1 MGGGENAP
9 FKLLEPVAKVIESNQ
24 PDFRWQP
31 LAGAA
36 SYTVTVYDA
45 DFNRVTTS
53 PSLTGTEWRPPQSLP
68 RGAIYSWQVKAM
80 KDGREVVVPE
90 PPAPEARFKVLE
102 QAKAEEIARARRQF
116 AGSHLTLGLL
126 YAQAGMQDKA
136 AQELQALVDA
146 NQSSSLARKLLR
158 SAKTLPP

>member
-1 MGGGENAP
+1 MVALNDGGGRLTLDQEGRLIVQHPLPPSYEQMIKRALTSGRVETPDLAGLNVKTGSLMGGGENTP
-9 FKLLEPVAKVIESNQ
+9 FKLLEPVAKVISNQ

-68 RGAIYSWQVKAM
+68 RG
-80 KDGREVVVPE
+80 
-90 PPAPEARFKVLE
+90 
-102 QAKAEEIARARRQF
+102 
-116 AGSHLTLGLL
+116 
-126 YAQAGMQDKA
+126 
-136 AQELQALVDA
+136 
-146 NQSSSLARKLLR
+146 QSIRGK
-158 SAKTLPP
+158 